1 MYRRSL
7 FPFLVLLLGAAMA
20 GLVLSCGGNNNNCGS
35 YVNGQFV
42 SGPCTIFVPPLGAQ
56 LISLNVCD
64 GPPAG
69 PTVKPTSSGKP
80 SPTPTHTPCPN
91 PTSTTAMVPNPVN
104 FNVAG
109 LFELNNSKYHKD
121 LTGTAAWF
129 VNNNNLAYSS
139 NGQFTTVNP
148 GCTCVTASSG
158 GITGGPVLVSI
169 APNMGAVPVCSPCPT
184 VVPPGAIATPAASAE
199 SASTSRTGV
208 VMWRFD
214 TRTAFDGRL
223 AIAPSGKA
231 VYFITA
237 DGLLHGISSS
247 GREVFTRFSGGGSP
261 VVALSGTIYAEA
273 SGGSLMALDADGK
286 LRWITPIGMGAG
298 PLAAGLDNGVYASA
312 GDDLVAIDSG
322 GAVRWRIAMPG
333 VRQVIT
339 LDDQIVAVADGGLN
353 ALSASG
359 TTQWM
364 FAPPGGV
371 AGDIAGSGGA
381 IYVASSDG
389 MLYALDAATGN
400 EVWEREIGGSP
411 KTGVAASAN
420 ERIYIGGL
428 AKLAAFNPAGARAF
442 SLVGLAPES
451 VTPAVSSNGTVF
463 VVASGGHLAAVAPDG
478 TLRWIAGDFGKVSSM
493 TVSSPNALYVI
504 SKAGICWKLEEI
516 IDNNQFEL
524 R

>member
-7 FPFLVLLLGAAMA
+7 FPLLVLLLGAAMA
-20 GLVLSCGGNNNNCGS
+20 GLVLSCGNNNNNCGS
-35 YVNGQFV
+35 YFEGQFIP
-42 SGPCTIFVPPLGAQ
+42 GPCATIVPPLGAQ

-69 PTVKPTSSGKP
+69 PTVKPTSSVKP
-80 SPTPTHTPCPN
+80 SPVPTHTPCPS

-104 FNVAG
+104 FNAAG
-109 LFELNNSKYHKD
+109 LFELNNSKYYKD

-129 VNNNNLAYSS
+129 VNNNNLVYSS

-169 APNMGAVPVCSPCPT
+169 APNMGAAPVCSPCPT
-184 VVPPGAIATPAASAE
+184 VVPPGAVATPSSPVE
-199 SASTSRTGV
+199 SAPTSRTGV

-214 TRTAFDGRL
+214 ARSGFDGRL
-223 AIAPSGKA
+223 AVAPSGKA

-261 VVALSGTIYAEA
+261 VVAPSGAIYAEA
-273 SGGSLMALDADGK
+273 PGGSLMALDASGR
-286 LRWITPIGMGAG
+286 LRWFTPIGTGTG
-298 PLAAGLDNGVYASA
+298 PLAAGPDDSVYASA
-312 GDDLVAIDSG
+312 SDNLIAVDSG

-333 VRQVIT
+333 IQQVVT
-339 LDDQIVAVADGGLN
+339 SDDEIVAATDGGLT

-359 TTQWM
+359 TIQWT

-371 AGDIAGSGGA
+371 AGDIKGSGGA
-381 IYVASSDG
+381 IYVASPKG

-400 EVWEREIGGSP
+400 ELWEREIGGSP
-411 KTGVAASAN
+411 KTGVAAGAN
-420 ERIYIGGL
+420 ERI
-428 AKLAAFNPAGARAF
+428 
-442 SLVGLAPES
+442 
-451 VTPAVSSNGTVF
+451 
-463 VVASGGHLAAVAPDG
+463 
-478 TLRWIAGDFGKVSSM
+478 
-493 TVSSPNALYVI
+493 
-504 SKAGICWKLEEI
+504 
-516 IDNNQFEL
+516 
-524 R
+524 